1 MLIAIQLVSWC
12 KSPLNSTQQHFSATS
27 QHTNNS
33 CMLLPSCTGCCSLCT
48 AEQRLRASVLPY
60 SVQLSLT
67 GGHRAGTAQQ
77 SRGRATASRRVRK
90 GLGCTTAKPGV
101 PPPPSYYCKGTTEMV
116 PHTSKPEFPLATKNY
131 LIIVLKILLLCS
143 KVDKADILDV
153 RQDISLFP
161 VEMLFVPSKHQSYY
175 NKQFHANRRYL

>member
-1 MLIAIQLVSWC
+1 MQITPEQHPATLLSHLTAHKQLLHAAAFVHRLLQPLYSWAKAQSFC
-12 KSPLNSTQQHFSATS
+12 SPLFSTVI
-27 QHTNNS
+27 
-33 CMLLPSCTGCCSLCT
+33 P
-48 AEQRLRASVLPY
+48 
-60 SVQLSLT
+60 
-67 GGHRAGTAQQ
+67 HRGAQ
-77 SRGRATASRRVRK
+77 SRHSTAVQGQSYSLQKSEERTGLHHSRTR
-90 GLGCTTAKPGV
+90 CS